1 MVIRL
6 LVIDETKIIENIN
19 KIKKTNDIIMVLK
32 DNAYGIGICRMINI
46 AKKCNINFFAVKN
59 IDEAIFV
66 KSLFKESNVLLLGK
80 TNKKEIS
87 KIIKHN
93 IIPTI
98 NDYTDYLLFKENNI
112 KSHLEIDIGMNRF
125 GIKNNYLAIIN
136 DNIITSIYIHLY
148 NNNIDKNIRFIEE
161 LGNKYNKKIHIGG
174 SVAYGKT
181 KSTIRIGRMLYENA
195 IKMYGE
201 IVNIKKV
208 KELETV
214 GYEGLYNV
222 TNDSYIGIC
231 NIGYKN
237 GLNVYSESEVSINN
251 KMYKLVGKVCM
262 DQCFLLIDDSIKI
275 GDKVE
280 FIGEKI
286 DISIF
291 LKENNMTFYEAL
303 LFLN

>member
-1 MVIRL
+1 M
-6 LVIDETKIIENIN
+6 LVIDELRIIENIN

-32 DNAYGIGICRMINI
+32 DNAYGIGICKMINI

-66 KSLFKESNVLLLGK
+66 KSLYKESNVLLLGK
-80 TNKKEIS
+80 INRKEINE
-87 KIIKHN
+87 IIKYG

-112 KSHLEIDIGMNRF
+112 ESHLEIDIGMNRF

-136 DNIITSIYIHLY
+136 DNIITAIYIHLY
-148 NNNIDKNIRFIEE
+148 NNNIGKNIKFIEE

-174 SVAYGKT
+174 SVAYGMT
-181 KSTIRIGRMLYENA
+181 KSTIRIGRMLYENS
-195 IKMYGE
+195 ISMYGE

-214 GYEGLYNV
+214 GYDGLFNV
-222 TNDSYIGIC
+222 TKDSYIGVC
-231 NIGYKN
+231 DIGYKN
-237 GLNVYSESEVSINN
+237 GLNVYSRSNVMIND
-251 KMYKLVGKVCM
+251 KLYKLVGKVCM
-262 DQCFLLIDDSIKI
+262 DQSFILIDDSVKI

-280 FIGEKI
+280 FIGNNI
-286 DISIF
+286 DMSKF